1 MVPRGIIPGSQMVHA
16 EDVLRYNIELG
27 LAV

>member
-1 MVPRGIIPGSQMVHA
+1 MVPGGFIPGGQMVHA
-16 EDVLRYNIELG
+16 EGVLRYNIELG